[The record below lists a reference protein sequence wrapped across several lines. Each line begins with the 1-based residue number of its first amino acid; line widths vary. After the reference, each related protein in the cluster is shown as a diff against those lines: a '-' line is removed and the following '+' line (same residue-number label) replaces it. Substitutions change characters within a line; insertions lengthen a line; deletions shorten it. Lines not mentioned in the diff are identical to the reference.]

1 MTVPLGFET
10 KDFALRLKIAV
21 HFGSFLVVEMLF
33 REIRLRQASGC
44 YLPSGGK
51 PVSLCPEI

>member
-1 MTVPLGFET
+1 LGFET